1 MHYLKLLY
9 LLSMARSR
17 HRHKHGHHGTHA
29 NHPNAPRQESRRSA
43 VGIMVVFIAI
53 LGLGVAFISVGADI
67 VWLITGAVIGAFAGY
82 LIGRS
87 MDKVAAKK

>member
-1 MHYLKLLY
+1 
-9 LLSMARSR
+9 MARSR
-17 HRHKHGHHGTHA
+17 HRHKHGHHPAHA
-29 NHPNAPRQESRRSA
+29 NHPNTAARQQTRRSA

-53 LGLGVAFISVGADI
+53 LGLGVAFISVGTDI
-67 VWLITGAVIGAFAGY
+67 VWMITGAAIGAVAGY

>member
-1 MHYLKLLY
+1 
-9 LLSMARSR
+9 MARSR
-17 HRHKHGHHGTHA
+17 HRHKHGHHASHA
-29 NHPNAPRQESRRSA
+29 NHPTQARPERRRSA

-67 VWLITGAVIGAFAGY
+67 VWLVAGAVVGAFAGF

-87 MDKVAAKK
+87 MDKLAAKK